1 MHDWHA
7 RQASLAAGLRL
18 PSILLKIWYI
28 HCFHISSSSAIFLFK
43 KAGSVAIVPD
53 MKTTQNTKRTKFI
66 FVTGG
71 VLSSLGKGLASA
83 ALGAL
88 LESRGLTVT
97 FQKLDPYIN
106 VDPGT
111 MNPFQH
117 GEVYVTD
124 DGAETD
130 LDMGHYERYTNA
142 VMAQKNNYTSG
153 RIYYSVI
160 TKERRGEYLGGTVQ
174 VIPHITDEIKAAV
187 LQLDGSVD
195 VAIIE
200 IGGTVG
206 DIEGLPFIEAIR
218 QLRGDLGR
226 EYTLFIHLTLV
237 PYIKTAGEVK
247 TKPTQH
253 SVRELRADGIQ
264 PDILICRTEVP
275 LEDSLKAKIA
285 LFCNVQK
292 DAVITAIDCGTIYE
306 LPINLY
312 REGLDHKI
320 LELLNVWTGQPN
332 IKPWEELVHTIK
344 NPKNTVTIAITGK
357 YVDLT
362 ESYKSLHEALVHG
375 GLANGTKVEL
385 RYLSAED
392 LEIKDPAELLEGC
405 DGILVPGGFGKRG
418 AEGKIKAI
426 TYARENKIPFFGICL
441 GMQLAV
447 VEYARNVIGLNN
459 ANSTE
464 FDETAKDPVIYLIKE
479 WYDYRTKKIQTRDE
493 QSEMGGTLRLGAYPC
508 VLKDETHAAKAYQ
521 LPEISERHRHRFE
534 FNNTYLDVL
543 EKHGLIIA
551 GTSPDKE
558 LVEIVEI
565 ADHPW
570 FLGCQFHP
578 EFKSKPMKPH
588 PLFRDFISAS
598 LNRKLNG

>member
-1 MHDWHA
+1 
-7 RQASLAAGLRL
+7 
-18 PSILLKIWYI
+18 
-28 HCFHISSSSAIFLFK
+28 
-43 KAGSVAIVPD
+43 
-53 MKTTQNTKRTKFI
+53 MKNSNNTKRTKFI

-83 ALGAL
+83 AIGAL

-130 LDMGHYERYTNA
+130 LDMGHYERFTDA
-142 VMAQKNNYTSG
+142 IMAQKNNYTSG
-153 RIYYSVI
+153 RIYYDVI
-160 TKERRGEYLGGTVQ
+160 SKERRGEYLGGTVQ

-187 LQLDGSVD
+187 LQLDGCVD
-195 VAIIE
+195 IAIIE

-218 QLRGDLGR
+218 QLRGDLGK
-226 EYTLFIHLTLV
+226 EYSLYIHLTLV

-264 PDILICRTEVP
+264 PDILVCRTEVP

-285 LFCNVQK
+285 LFCNVPR
-292 DAVITAIDCGTIYE
+292 DAVITAIDVDTIYE
-306 LPINLY
+306 LPLHLHK
-312 REGLDHKI
+312 EGLDDKI
-320 LELLNVWTGQPN
+320 LELLNIWTGQPN
-332 IKPWEELVHTIK
+332 IKPWEQLVKKIK
-344 NPKNTVTIAITGK
+344 NPENEVTIAITGK

-375 GLANGTKVEL
+375 GLANGTKVNLE
-385 RYLSAED
+385 YLSAED
-392 LEIKDPAELLEGC
+392 LESKNVASLLDNC
-405 DGILVPGGFGKRG
+405 DGILVPGGFGQRG
-418 AEGKIKAI
+418 VEGKIKAI
-426 TYARENKIPFFGICL
+426 NYARLNKIPFFGICL

-447 VEYARNVIGLNN
+447 VEFTRDMLHLPKAH
-459 ANSTE
+459 STE
-464 FDETAKDPVIYLIKE
+464 MDSATPDPVIYLIKE
-479 WYDYRTKKIQTRDE
+479 WFDYRTNQIQTRDE
-493 QSEMGGTLRLGAYPC
+493 DSDLGGTLRLGAYPC
-508 VLKDETHAAKAYQ
+508 VLTEETNASRAYGEK
-521 LPEISERHRHRFE
+521 EISERHRHRFE
-534 FNNTYLDVL
+534 FNNDYRARL
-543 EKHGLIIA
+543 EESGLVIA
-551 GTSPDKE
+551 GTSPDNN
-558 LVEIVEI
+558 LVEIIEI
-565 ADHPW
+565 KDHPW

-588 PLFRDFISAS
+588 PLFRDFISAA
-598 LNRKLNG
+598 LKHKQGQ

>member
-1 MHDWHA
+1 M
-7 RQASLAAGLRL
+7 
-18 PSILLKIWYI
+18 SI
-28 HCFHISSSSAIFLFK
+28 
-43 KAGSVAIVPD
+43 AIVPN
-53 MKTTQNTKRTKFI
+53 MKTTTNTKRTKFI

-153 RIYYSVI
+153 RIYHSVI
-160 TKERRGEYLGGTVQ
+160 MKERRGEYLGGTVQ

-195 VAIIE
+195 VAIVE

-226 EYTLFIHLTLV
+226 EYSLYVHLTLV

-253 SVRELRADGIQ
+253 SVRGLRADGIQ
-264 PDILICRTEVP
+264 PDILVCRTEVP
-275 LEDSLKAKIA
+275 LEENLKAKIG
-285 LFCNVQK
+285 LFCNVEK
-292 DAVITAIDCGTIYE
+292 DAVITAIDCDTIYE
-306 LPINLY
+306 LPINLHK
-312 REGLDHKI
+312 EGLDEKI
-320 LELLNVWTGQPN
+320 LSLLNVWTGQPN
-332 IKPWEELVHTIK
+332 IQPWEDLVHTIK
-344 NPKNTVTIAITGK
+344 NPKDSVTIAITGK
-357 YVDLT
+357 YVDLV

-375 GLANGTKVEL
+375 GLANGIKVNL
-385 RYLSAED
+385 RYLSAEE
-392 LEIKDPAELLEGC
+392 LEVKDPAELLQGC

-418 AEGKIKAI
+418 AEGKINAI
-426 TYARENKIPFFGICL
+426 TYARTNKIPFFGICL

-447 VEYARNVIGLNN
+447 VEYSRNVAGLTK
-459 ANSTE
+459 AHSTE
-464 FDETAKDPVIYLIKE
+464 LVETTPDPVIYLIKE
-479 WYDYRTKKIQTRDE
+479 WFDYRTNQIQTRDE
-493 QSEMGGTLRLGAYPC
+493 TSDMGGTLRLGAYPC
-508 VLKDETHAAKAYQ
+508 VLKGDTFAAKAYQ
-521 LPEISERHRHRFE
+521 SDEISERHRHRFE
-534 FNNTYLDVL
+534 FNNEYREILM
-543 EKHGLIIA
+543 KNGLSIS
-551 GTSPDKE
+551 GTSPDNN
-558 LVEIVEI
+558 LVEIIEI

-588 PLFRDFISAS
+588 PLFKDFISAA
-598 LNRKLNG
+598 LEKKLHG

>member
-1 MHDWHA
+1 
-7 RQASLAAGLRL
+7 
-18 PSILLKIWYI
+18 
-28 HCFHISSSSAIFLFK
+28 
-43 KAGSVAIVPD
+43 
-53 MKTTQNTKRTKFI
+53 MKTTYKSKGTKFI

-71 VLSSLGKGLASA
+71 VLSSLGKGLAA
-83 ALGAL
+83 AAIGAL

-117 GEVYVTD
+117 GEVFVTD

-142 VMAQKNNYTSG
+142 VMAQKNNYTTG

-160 TKERRGEYLGGTVQ
+160 NKERRGEYLGGTVQ

-195 VAIIE
+195 IAIIE

-226 EYTLFIHLTLV
+226 ENSLYIHLTLI
-237 PYIKTAGEVK
+237 PYIKAAGEIK

-264 PDILICRTEVP
+264 PDILVCRTEVP
-275 LEDSLKAKIA
+275 LGDDLKAKIG
-285 LFCNVQK
+285 LFCDVTT
-292 DAVITAIDCGTIYE
+292 DAVITAIDVDTIYE
-306 LPINLY
+306 VPLRLHA
-312 REGLDHKI
+312 EGIDTKI
-320 LELLNVWTGQPN
+320 LELLNIWTGKPN
-332 IKPWEELVHTIK
+332 IKPWEELVHKIK
-344 NPKNTVTIAITGK
+344 NPKDTIHIAITGK

-362 ESYKSLHEALVHG
+362 ESYKSLHESLVHG
-375 GLANGTKVEL
+375 GLANDVKVEL
-385 RYLSAED
+385 RYISAED
-392 LEIKDPAELLEGC
+392 LEDDNKDPAELLEGC
-405 DGILVPGGFGKRG
+405 HGILVPGGFGQRG
-418 AEGKIKAI
+418 VEGKIKAI

-447 VEYARNVIGLNN
+447 VEYARNVLGLKN

-464 FDETAKDPVIYLIKE
+464 LDKKSPDPVIYLIKE
-479 WYDYRTKKIQTRDE
+479 WFDYRTGEMQVRDE
-493 QSEMGGTLRLGAYPC
+493 TSDMGGTLRLGAYPC
-508 VLKDETHAAKAYQ
+508 VLSEDTFARKAYKEK
-521 LPEISERHRHRFE
+521 EISERHRHRYE
-534 FNNTYLDVL
+534 FNNDYRAQL
-543 EKHGLIIA
+543 EEKGLVIS
-551 GTSPDKE
+551 GTSPDNN

-588 PLFRDFISAS
+588 PLFQDFIAAAI
-598 LNRKLNG
+598 KHKG

>member
-1 MHDWHA
+1 MDT
-7 RQASLAAGLRL
+7 Q
-18 PSILLKIWYI
+18 PS
-28 HCFHISSSSAIFLFK
+28 K
-43 KAGSVAIVPD
+43 K
-53 MKTTQNTKRTKFI
+53 TKFI
-66 FVTGG
+66 IITGG
-71 VLSSLGKGLASA
+71 VLSSLRKGPA
-83 ALGAL
+83 AAAIGAL
-88 LESRGLTVT
+88 LESRGMTVT

-160 TKERRGEYLGGTVQ
+160 MKERRGEYLGGTVQ
-174 VIPHITDEIKAAV
+174 MIPHITDEIKRAV

-226 EYTLFIHLTLV
+226 EYSLFIHLTLV
-237 PYIKTAGEVK
+237 PYIKTAGEIK

-253 SVRELRADGIQ
+253 SVKELLASGIQ
-264 PDILICRTEVP
+264 PDILMCRTEVP
-275 LEDSLKAKIA
+275 LDQSLKKKIA
-285 LFCNVQK
+285 LFCNVEAQS
-292 DAVITAIDCGTIYE
+292 VITAIDVDSIYE
-306 LPINLY
+306 VPLKLHE
-312 REGLDHKI
+312 EGVDDRI
-320 LELLNVWTGQPN
+320 LEKLGIWTGAPN
-332 IKPWEELVHTIK
+332 IKPWEELVHKIK
-344 NPKNTVTIAITGK
+344 HPKHTVTIGITGK
-357 YVDLT
+357 YVELR
-362 ESYKSLHEALVHG
+362 EAYKSLHESLVHG
-375 GLANGTKVEL
+375 GIGNDAKVQLEYVNAEELEQGGDAAKLLA
-385 RYLSAED
+385 
-392 LEIKDPAELLEGC
+392 GC
-405 DGILVPGGFGKRG
+405 DGVLVPGGFGSRG
-418 AEGKIKAI
+418 VEGKIRAI

-447 VEYARNVIGLNN
+447 VEFARNIVGLDG
-459 ANSTE
+459 ANSME
-464 FDETAKDPVIYLIKE
+464 FEEQPAYPVIYLMKE
-479 WYDYRTKKIQTRDE
+479 WFDFRTGKTEIRDE
-493 QSEMGGTLRLGAYPC
+493 NSDMGGTLRLGAYPC
-508 VLKDETHAAKAYQ
+508 KLIKNTLASAAYATD
-521 LPEISERHRHRFE
+521 EISERHRHRFE
-534 FNNTYLDVL
+534 FNNQFREQLQQA
-543 EKHGLIIA
+543 GLVIS
-551 GTSPDKE
+551 GTSPDDE

-578 EFKSKPMKPH
+578 EFKSKPMRPH
-588 PLFRDFISAS
+588 PLFRDFIRAS
-598 LNRKLNG
+598 LDNKKG